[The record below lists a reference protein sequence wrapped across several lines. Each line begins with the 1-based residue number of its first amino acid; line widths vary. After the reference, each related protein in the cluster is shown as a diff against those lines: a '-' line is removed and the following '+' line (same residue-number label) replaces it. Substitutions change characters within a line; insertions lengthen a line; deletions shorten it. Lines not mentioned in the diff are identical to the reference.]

1 MPLLSTFSNAYGYP
15 LLIKHLLT
23 RSNIA
28 SANQEIVSGTEMRLC
43 YADFGKRVHQLAN
56 SLKLSGIR
64 EGMRVGVM
72 DWDTHRYLE
81 CFFAIPMMGAT
92 LFTINVRLSPTQ
104 ILYTINHGQP
114 DLIIVHRDFMPL
126 IDDIKPAFDRD
137 IIIVPIGDG
146 EGYEDWIGA
155 AQGSFDFPDFDEN
168 QTATLFYTTGTTGNP
183 KGVSYSH
190 RQLVLHTL
198 GLIAGFGA
206 WPGNAGFHRSDVYM
220 PLTPLFHVHGWGVPY
235 AATMLGVRQVY
246 PGRYDPEKILG
257 LIADENVT
265 FSHCVPTVL
274 SMVLDQVNCPQTDL
288 HRWKV
293 IIGGAALPRNL
304 QNRAAAAGIS
314 LHAAYGMSETCPF
327 LTVADLSSDDPEVQ
341 AQTGFPG
348 PLVDLRVVTP
358 DMQEV
363 PHDGETTGE
372 VVARAPW
379 LTQGYLNNS
388 QASDDLWDGG
398 YLHTGD
404 VGYIRDNGSLQITD
418 RLKDVIKTGGEW
430 ISSLILENIASSCC
444 GVEEVAAIGLPH
456 AKWGERPVLVV
467 QIRENIEQDLV
478 RSSVMKEIQTRIDV
492 GEISK
497 WAIPDEL
504 IFVDRIPKTSV
515 GKLDKKLLRQDNS
528 TRMELKS

>member
-1 MPLLSTFSNAYGYP
+1 MPPCSPLSNAYGYP
-15 LLIKHLLT
+15 LLIKNLLT

-28 SANQEIVSGTEMRLC
+28 SACQEIVSGTEMRLS
-43 YADFGKRVHQLAN
+43 YADLGKRVRQLAN
-56 SLKLSGIR
+56 ALKASGIR

-81 CFFAIPMMGAT
+81 CFFAIPMMGAS
-92 LFTINVRLSPTQ
+92 LFTINVRLSPAQ
-104 ILYTINHGQP
+104 ALYTINHGQP

-126 IDDIKPAFDRD
+126 IDDIRPDFGRD

-146 EGYEDWIGA
+146 EGYEKWIGEA
-155 AQGSFDFPDFDEN
+155 PDSFDFPDFDEN

-206 WPGNAGFHRSDVYM
+206 WPGNSGFHRGDVYM
-220 PLTPLFHVHGWGVPY
+220 PLTPLFHVHGWGFPY
-235 AATMLGVRQVY
+235 AATMLGLRQVY
-246 PGRYDPEKILG
+246 PGRYDPDTILR
-257 LIADENVT
+257 LISDEGVT

-274 SMVLDQVNCPQTDL
+274 SMILDHPNCPQNDL

-293 IIGGAALPRNL
+293 IIGGAALPRSL
-304 QNRAAAAGIS
+304 QTRAATAGIS

-327 LTVADLSSDDPEVQ
+327 LTVADLSSNDPEVQ
-341 AQTGFPG
+341 AQTGFSG

-358 DMQEV
+358 DMKDV

-372 VVARAPW
+372 IVARAPW
-379 LTQGYLNNS
+379 LTQGYLDNA
-388 QASDDLWDGG
+388 QASDELWDGG

-404 VGYIRDNGSLQITD
+404 VGYIRGNGSLQITD

-430 ISSLILENIASSCC
+430 ISSLALENIASSCS
-444 GVEEVAAIGLPH
+444 GVEDVAAIGLPH
-456 AKWGERPVLVV
+456 AKWGERPVLVA
-467 QIRENIEQDLV
+467 QAAKDADSDLV
-478 RSSVMKEIQTRIDV
+478 RLSVMEEIQSRVDA

-497 WAIPDEL
+497 WAVPDEL
-504 IFVDRIPKTSV
+504 IFVDRLPKTSV
-515 GKLDKKLLRQDNS
+515 GKLDKKRVRQDLS
-528 TRMELKS
+528 ARADVKS

>member
-1 MPLLSTFSNAYGYP
+1 MPPCSPLSNAHGYP

-28 SANQEIVSGTEMRLC
+28 SACQEIVSGTEMRLS
-43 YADFGKRVHQLAN
+43 YAELDQRVRQLAN
-56 SLKLSGIR
+56 ALKASGIR

-81 CFFAIPMMGAT
+81 CFFAIPMMGVT
-92 LFTINVRLSPTQ
+92 LFTINVRLSPAQ
-104 ILYTINHGQP
+104 VLYTINHGRP
-114 DLIIVHRDFMPL
+114 DLIIVHRDFIPL
-126 IDDIKPAFDRD
+126 VEDIKSGFDRD

-146 EGYEDWIGA
+146 KGYEEWIDA
-155 AQGSFDFPDFDEN
+155 APDSFDFPDLDEN

-206 WPGNAGFHRSDVYM
+206 WPGNEGFHRGDVYM
-220 PLTPLFHVHGWGVPY
+220 PLTPLFHVHGWGFPY
-235 AATMLGVRQVY
+235 AATMLGLRQVY
-246 PGRYDPEKILG
+246 PGRYDPDAILG

-274 SMVLDQVNCPQTDL
+274 SMVLDHPNCSQTDL
-288 HRWKV
+288 REWKV
-293 IIGGAALPRNL
+293 IIGGAALPRSL
-304 QNRAAAAGIS
+304 QTRAATAGIS

-348 PLVDLRVVTP
+348 PLVDLRVVTS

-372 VVARAPW
+372 VVVRAPW
-379 LTQGYLNNS
+379 LTQGYLDNP
-388 QASDDLWDGG
+388 QASNDLWDGG

-404 VGYIRDNGSLQITD
+404 VGYIRENGSLQITD

-430 ISSLILENIASSCC
+430 ISSLILENIASSCY
-444 GVEEVAAIGLPH
+444 GVEEVAAIGCPN
-456 AKWGERPVLVV
+456 AKWGERPVLAV
-467 QIRENIEQDLV
+467 QIKDNTDRDLV
-478 RSSVMKEIQTRIDV
+478 RLNIVEEIQMRVDV

-497 WAIPDEL
+497 WAIPDEI
-504 IFVDRIPKTSV
+504 IFVDHLPKTSV
-515 GKLDKKLLRQDNS
+515 GKLDKKLVRQDVL
-528 TRMELKS
+528 TRLDLKS